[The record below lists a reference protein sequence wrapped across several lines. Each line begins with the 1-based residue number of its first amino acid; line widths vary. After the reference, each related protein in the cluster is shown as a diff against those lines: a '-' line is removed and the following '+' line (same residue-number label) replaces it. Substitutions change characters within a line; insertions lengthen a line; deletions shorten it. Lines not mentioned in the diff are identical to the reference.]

1 MFFRQAAT
9 FVRNAIVNCYVLPWP
24 NSSNQA
30 FDRRSV
36 LLQEYVHNLS
46 FEMMAIQNN
55 VMQNEHDKVMKA
67 VTVVLPAL
75 NDVILSQ

>member
-1 MFFRQAAT
+1 M

-36 LLQEYVHNLS
+36 LLQDYLNNLTY
-46 FEMMAIQNN
+46 EMMAIQNT
-55 VMQNEHDKVMKA
+55 VMQNEHDKVIKV

-75 NDVILSQ
+75 NDIIQSQ